1 MLLTLCQSGE
11 TYVRRW
17 YNYHFRQHPPK
28 KHKVKDGDMI
38 LIQKEELDKSVNR
51 SLHDIG

>member
-1 MLLTLCQSGE
+1 MFEDGIITITS
-11 TYVRRW
+11 
-17 YNYHFRQHPPK
+17 NKPPQ